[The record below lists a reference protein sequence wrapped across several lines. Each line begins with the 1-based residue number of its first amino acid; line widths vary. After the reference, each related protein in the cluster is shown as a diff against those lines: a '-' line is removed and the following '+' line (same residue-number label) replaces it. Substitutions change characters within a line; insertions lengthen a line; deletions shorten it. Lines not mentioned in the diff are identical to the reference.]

1 MNRCPRFEILL
12 ILLAGLSVF
21 ASASSVVAT
30 ETAQDVAEPSEEL
43 REQFKLSPFYRKAL
57 VVEGFPIVSSEK
69 VSDFALCEAAYI
81 VRSMLAGRDDV
92 LQALGKNKVRLAV
105 MAPTEL
111 TCDIPEHSDL
121 KPPAYWNRRARGLG
135 STPVRPAVSCGEENV
150 LALPGDPYHTESIV
164 VHEFAHAIHDMGLT
178 SLDPMFDGRLKAIF
192 KEAMDEGLWKGKY
205 AASNHHEY
213 WAEGVQ
219 SWFGTNR
226 ENDHDHNHVNT
237 RDELKEYDPRLA
249 KLIGETFPNNDW
261 QYIRPDKRTEE
272 PPHLKGFDRATAPKL
287 AWPAEVVKAFEEH
300 QAKTKKKDKQEN
312 DVQE

>member
-1 MNRCPRFEILL
+1 MPFARRLALL
-12 ILLAGLSVF
+12 ICLGCHRLSAVACAGD
-21 ASASSVVAT
+21 AP
-30 ETAQDVAEPSEEL
+30 VAEPSEEL
-43 REQFKLSPFYRKAL
+43 RQQLKLAPFYKKC
-57 VVEGFPIVSSEK
+57 VVEDGFAIVSSGS
-69 VSDFALCEAAYI
+69 VSDFALREAAY
-81 VRSMLAGRDDV
+81 VVNSMLAGRDDV
-92 LQALGKNKVRLAV
+92 RQALVKNRVRLAV

-121 KPPAYWNRRARGLG
+121 TPPAYWNRRARGLG
-135 STPVRPAVSCGEENV
+135 ATSVRPAVSCGEENV
-150 LALPGDPYHTESIV
+150 LALPGDPYSTESIV

-178 SLDPMFDGRLKAIF
+178 SVDATFDPRLKAIF

-249 KLIGETFPNNDW
+249 KIVGETFPNNDW

-272 PPHLKGFDRATAPKL
+272 PPHLKGFDRAAAPKF

-300 QAKTKKKDKQEN
+300 QARTKKKD
-312 DVQE
+312 